1 MFDLINNEVPLQD
14 TYPPYDIARTGEE
27 TYRISLALAGFAP
40 GQVTVTA
47 QQNRLTVTGWKS
59 DKAKRGRERP
69 GHDSSIPTQAAR
81 SWRTTMRIR
90 ETFLAGMLSGPL
102 VVGAALA
109 ADTGNQSL
117 VNAAKQGDRAAVQF
131 MLNGPAKKDVV
142 SAQGGA
148 ALIWAASHNDLAMV
162 DLLLGAG
169 ADPKAANEYGATALY
184 AAAADADPAM
194 TKKLLAAGA
203 DPNAALTSGE
213 TPLMLAARDG
223 RVATVH
229 ALLEGGADPN
239 AKEKNG
245 AQTALMWAAAGRHSA
260 VTKELVQ
267 YKADVN
273 AVSKSGST
281 ALMFA
286 ARGDTESA
294 RALLDAGADPN
305 LQIPDWGGTALIIAS
320 TMGQADIVEAL
331 LNKGADPNYRDKNS
345 FTALHAAVR
354 DSDYGEDA
362 AQRARAVATVKVL
375 LAHGADV
382 NARLHQEKPTVRA
395 LNELQFEGA
404 TPLALA
410 AEVNNLEAIKALVA
424 GGADPNIPTAFGT
437 TPLMLASGAGT
448 DVQRARSIEERTLAV
463 DTARYL
469 VEHGADVNAVGEFGW
484 TPLHAASYQGL
495 TDVIE
500 LLVSKGAKLEAKDKL
515 GQTPLSIALS
525 VLTKEAGARRLQI
538 PRRYRGDVAQL
549 LLKLGATPLM
559 QSGVNIVVQRAG
571 DLATQE

>member
-1 MFDLINNEVPLQD
+1 
-14 TYPPYDIARTGEE
+14 
-27 TYRISLALAGFAP
+27 
-40 GQVTVTA
+40 
-47 QQNRLTVTGWKS
+47 
-59 DKAKRGRERP
+59 
-69 GHDSSIPTQAAR
+69 
-81 SWRTTMRIR
+81 MRIR
-90 ETFLAGMLSGPL
+90 ETFLAGVLSVPL

-117 VNAAKQGDRAAVQF
+117 VNAVKQGDRAAVQS

-148 ALIWAASHNDLAMV
+148 ALIWAASRNDVAMV

-184 AAAADADPAM
+184 AAAADADPTM

-245 AQTALMWAAAGRHSA
+245 SQTALMWATAGRHSA

-286 ARGDTESA
+286 ARGDTESS
-294 RALLDAGADPN
+294 RTLLNAGADPN

-331 LNKGADPNYRDKNS
+331 LNNGADPKYRDKNS
-345 FTALHAAVR
+345 FTPLHAAVR

-362 AQRARAVATVKVL
+362 AQKARAVATVKVL

-410 AEVNNLEAIKALVA
+410 AEVNNLDAIKALVA
-424 GGADPNIPTAFGT
+424 GGADPNIPTSMGS
-437 TPLMLASGAGT
+437 TPLMLAAGAGT
-448 DVQRARSIEERTLAV
+448 DVQRARSIEERGAAV
-463 DTARYL
+463 DTARFL
-469 VEHGADVNAVGEFGW
+469 LEHGADVNAVGEFGW
-484 TPLHAASYQGL
+484 TPLHAAAYQGL

-500 LLVSKGAKLEAKDKL
+500 LLVTKGAKTETKDKL
-515 GQTPLSIALS
+515 GQTPLSISLS
-525 VLTKEAGARRLQI
+525 VLTKEAGAKRLQI
-538 PRRYRGDVAQL
+538 PRRYRAEVAQL

-571 DLATQE
+571 DLVTQE

>member
-1 MFDLINNEVPLQD
+1 MSIRAILLASVLGVPLV
-14 TYPPYDIARTGEE
+14 A
-27 TYRISLALAGFAP
+27 
-40 GQVTVTA
+40 
-47 QQNRLTVTGWKS
+47 
-59 DKAKRGRERP
+59 
-69 GHDSSIPTQAAR
+69 
-81 SWRTTMRIR
+81 
-90 ETFLAGMLSGPL
+90 
-102 VVGAALA
+102 GAALA
-109 ADTGNQSL
+109 AGTGDLSL
-117 VNAAKQGDRAAVQF
+117 AKAAKQGDRNAVQSL
-131 MLNGPAKKDVV
+131 LNGPAKKDV
-142 SAQGGA
+142 AGAEGGA
-148 ALIWAASHNDLAMV
+148 ALIWAITRNDVEMA
-162 DLLLGAG
+162 DLLLRAG

-184 AAAADADPAM
+184 AAADNADATM

-203 DPNAALTSGE
+203 DPNAALNSGE

-223 RVATVH
+223 RVDTVH

-245 AQTALMWAAAGRHSA
+245 EQTALMWAIAGRHSA
-260 VTKELVQ
+260 VAKELVQ

-273 AVSKSGST
+273 ARSKGGST

-286 ARGDTESA
+286 ARGDMESA
-294 RALLDAGADPN
+294 RTLLNAGADPN

-331 LNKGADPNYRDKNS
+331 LDKGADPNYRDKNS
-345 FTALHAAVR
+345 FTALHSAVR

-375 LAHGADV
+375 LAHRADP
-382 NARLHQEKPTVRA
+382 NARLHQEKPTVRG
-395 LNELQFEGA
+395 LDELQFEGA

-410 AEVNNLEAIKALVA
+410 AEVNNLDAIKVLVA
-424 GGADPNIPTAFGT
+424 GGADPNIPTAMGT
-437 TPLMLASGAGT
+437 TPLMLASGAAT
-448 DVQRARSIEERTLAV
+448 DVQRARSIEERGLAV
-463 DTARYL
+463 ETARYL

-500 LLVSKGAKLEAKDKL
+500 LLVSKGAKLETKDKL
-515 GQTPLSIALS
+515 GQTPLSISLS

-538 PRRYRGDVAQL
+538 PRRYRAEVAQL

-571 DLATQE
+571 ELATQE

>member
-1 MFDLINNEVPLQD
+1 
-14 TYPPYDIARTGEE
+14 
-27 TYRISLALAGFAP
+27 
-40 GQVTVTA
+40 
-47 QQNRLTVTGWKS
+47 
-59 DKAKRGRERP
+59 
-69 GHDSSIPTQAAR
+69 
-81 SWRTTMRIR
+81 
-90 ETFLAGMLSGPL
+90 
-102 VVGAALA
+102 VGAALA

-117 VNAAKQGDRAAVQF
+117 VNAAKQGDRAAVQS

-142 SAQGGA
+142 GAQGGA
-148 ALIWAASHNDLAMV
+148 ALIWAASRNDVEML

-184 AAAADADPAM
+184 AAAAHADPAM

-223 RVATVH
+223 RVATVR

-245 AQTALMWAAAGRHSA
+245 AQTALMWATAGRHSA

-273 AVSKSGST
+273 AVSKGGST

-305 LQIPDWGGTALIIAS
+305 LQISDWGGTALIIAS

-424 GGADPNIPTAFGT
+424 GGADPNIPTTMGT
-437 TPLMLASGAGT
+437 TPLMLAAGAGT
-448 DVQRARSIEERTLAV
+448 DVQRARSIEERGLAV
-463 DTARYL
+463 ETARYL
-469 VEHGADVNAVGEFGW
+469 LEHGADVNAVGEFGW
-484 TPLHAASYQGL
+484 TPLHAAAYQGL

-500 LLVSKGAKLEAKDKL
+500 LLVSRGAKTEIKDKL
-515 GQTPLSIALS
+515 GQTPLSISLS
-525 VLTKEAGARRLQI
+525 VLTKEAGAKRLQI
-538 PRRYRGDVAQL
+538 PRRYRGEVAQL

-571 DLATQE
+571 ELATQE